1 MKGGFNVKNV
11 SLGIINT
18 IIGIIIL
25 IPIILI
31 ITYYKKPESSSTT
44 EEIIETSET
53 TETDSLTIFI
63 YVAIGFASLN
73 VLISFISIFL

>member
-1 MKGGFNVKNV
+1 MKGGFTIKNV

-44 EEIIETSET
+44 EETETSET
-53 TETDSLTIFI
+53 TETDSLTIFV
-63 YVAIGFASLN
+63 YVCIGFASLN